1 MSIATLPKVRRYSG
15 RIVIFIAFVVAALWL
30 VQQFVLPVAVAR
42 IIVARLAEL
51 GYSRA
56 TLDVDHISL
65 TSATLRNIHS
75 PDGLDARLV
84 HVTYSPLSLI
94 EGRVDDL
101 VVEDVMADAR
111 AFRKPVVATTRA
123 DRPPISTM
131 SVARAAITFPSASG
145 PATVQ
150 FKVDAH
156 EQEDHR
162 LLVSADASIAG
173 VRMQMSIDADASLSA
188 AKVTAR
194 IDGDLAALPG
204 LLAREDI
211 QTSGEF
217 HVQAIGALDDAATM
231 KWDLS
236 SVTLD
241 VEAKSFA
248 FATAAFENAR
258 ISVQASASGTG
269 SDFVASV
276 DPQSE
281 ISAGQI
287 RVDDAIPPFL
297 LKLQPRDLRL
307 TRSGDT
313 WQIRTQGAEATL
325 SDLQF
330 AFESGEIEI
339 NKRKVRGRI
348 GSTIDLAKFGQ
359 SRFLQA
365 IFPVLKKM
373 ELGGI
378 GQVLLVRAAEAGAEG
393 EDLPSLTF
401 RIINGTIAS
410 QEYQLTAAGIESQI
424 VLIDPMNPRTPPA
437 QTLKMSY
444 GQMGKWEVRDALF
457 QFSLVDLNTLRV
469 EQTRLGWAGGLLWVE
484 PYDVLFSSPIIR
496 SRVYGKGL
504 DLGKLVWV
512 ATDSKAW
519 AEGLVDLDIPVTFAW
534 PRIRFGDGFVEARP
548 GGTLH
553 LDYVADQL
561 SRYLVAT
568 DARFG
573 SDPTYSTVRERV
585 TRALRNFRFSKL
597 RLGMK
602 RGESHLDAV
611 ANVKGQGNY
620 EGGQEVNLNVNVAD
634 LDWLLSRY
642 LALPKTE

>member
-1 MSIATLPKVRRYSG
+1 MV
-15 RIVIFIAFVVAALWL
+15 
-30 VQQFVLPVAVAR
+30 
-42 IIVARLAEL
+42 
-51 GYSRA
+51 
-56 TLDVDHISL
+56 DV
-65 TSATLRNIHS
+65 
-75 PDGLDARLV
+75 
-84 HVTYSPLSLI
+84 
-94 EGRVDDL
+94 
-101 VVEDVMADAR
+101 VVEDVIADAR
-111 AFRKPVVATTRA
+111 TFRKPVEATTKA

-131 SVARAAITFPSASG
+131 SVTRAAITFPSATG
-145 PATVQ
+145 PTTVQ
-150 FKVDAH
+150 IRVDAH

-162 LLVSADASIAG
+162 LLVSANASIAG
-173 VRMQMSIDADASLSA
+173 VRMQMSIDADASMSA

-194 IDGDLAALPG
+194 IDGDLAAVPA
-204 LLAREDI
+204 LLAREDV
-211 QTSGEF
+211 QTSGQF
-217 HVQAIGALDDAATM
+217 RVQVTGALEDAATM

-236 SVTLD
+236 SVA
-241 VEAKSFA
+241 VEVDAKSIA
-248 FATAAFENAR
+248 VASAAIQNAR
-258 ISVQASASGTG
+258 ISLQASASGTG

-276 DPQSE
+276 DPRSQ
-281 ISAGQI
+281 ISAEQI
-287 RVDDAIPPFL
+287 RVNDAIPAFL
-297 LKLQPRDLRL
+297 VKLQPRDLQL

-339 NKRKVRGRI
+339 DKRKVRGRI
-348 GSTIDLAKFGQ
+348 GSTVDLAKVGQ
-359 SRFLQA
+359 SRFLQT

-378 GQVLLVRAAEAGAEG
+378 GQVLFVRAAEAGSAG
-393 EDLPSLTF
+393 EDLPSLTL

-424 VLIDPMNPRTPPA
+424 VLIDPSNPRTPPA

-444 GQMGKWEVRDALF
+444 GQMGKWEVRDAVF
-457 QFSLVDLNTLRV
+457 QFSLKDLNTLSV
-469 EQTRLGWAGGLLWVE
+469 EQTQLGWAGGLLWVE

-512 ATDSKAW
+512 ATDAGAW

-534 PRIRFGDGFVEARP
+534 PQIRFGDGFVEARP

-573 SDPTYSTVRERV
+573 TDATYSTVRERV
-585 TRALRNFRFSKL
+585 TRALRDFRFSKL

-602 RGESHLDAV
+602 RGENHLDAV
-611 ANVKGQGNY
+611 ANVQGQGNY